1 MDRGQEKDILD
12 ERKSI
17 SQDTLPRIR
26 WTGDLGGDETSLVR
40 AKRSCSLK
48 GVARVFNS
56 KSGEFCL
63 LSSVGGPDRLV
74 ARQISAY

>member
-1 MDRGQEKDILD
+1 MDQGQEKDFID

-17 SQDTLPRIR
+17 SQHTLPRIR
-26 WTGDLGGDETSLVR
+26 WTGDLGGEKTSPVR
-40 AKRSCSLK
+40 AKRSCSQK
-48 GVARVFNS
+48 GAARVVQRQ
-56 KSGEFCL
+56 SGEICS